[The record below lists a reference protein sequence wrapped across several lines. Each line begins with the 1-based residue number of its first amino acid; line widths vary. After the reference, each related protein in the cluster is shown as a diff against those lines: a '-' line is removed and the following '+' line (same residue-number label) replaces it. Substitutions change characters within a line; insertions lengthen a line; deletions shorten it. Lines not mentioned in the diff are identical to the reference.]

1 MGEGEEVEESIEMVT
16 QIRWSRISAR
26 NVVSWIQSWNRKWTL
41 VEKLVKL
48 KKVRA
53 LVKSNLLIWGFLV
66 LTSVPQ

>member
-53 LVKSNLLIWGFLV
+53 LVKSNLLIWVFLV

>member
-26 NVVSWIQSWNRKWTL
+26 NEVSWIQSWNGKWTL

-48 KKVRA
+48 KKVRP
-53 LVKSNLLIWGFLV
+53 LVKSNLLIRGFLV

>member
-26 NVVSWIQSWNRKWTL
+26 NEVSWIQSWNGKWTL

-48 KKVRA
+48 KKVQA
-53 LVKSNLLIWGFLV
+53 LVKSNLLIRGFLV

>member
-26 NVVSWIQSWNRKWTL
+26 NEVSWIQSWNGKWTL
-41 VEKLVKL
+41 VEKPVKL

-53 LVKSNLLIWGFLV
+53 LVKSNLLIRGFLV